1 MTTKRGGPLD
11 LWYGR
16 RATKAVRYPSL
27 DAMRGLALVAMASA
41 HLTYVGGSSYV
52 KQVTHAAAWV
62 DGAFFFVALSGVVT
76 GLVHRRL
83 VARDGLRASST
94 KLVRRAALIYA
105 VHVGLVVLTVS
116 AASIEPNLLHETP
129 TWSEVG
135 VVAGMGDILSLT
147 LQPNFI
153 DVLPMYVVFLLL
165 AVPAVAALR
174 RGWYWVVAAAS
185 LAIYAAG
192 LPFGGFPLVDGSF
205 AITSWQV
212 LFMAGLM
219 VGWAWEHELSGVG
232 PLLRRA
238 ILVGA
243 AATSMVFVFLAMV
256 ARDPTDDALGPAIA
270 KFEGGLVAFVF
281 AGAALVIG
289 YAVFE
294 SIGRLRWTAMPQ
306 RPLQILGTKGL
317 SGFVAMVLCVLFLD
331 VNPSLPRN
339 DVVLVLIL
347 AVCGL
352 TEFGMAR
359 FERWRG
365 RALAERATTAAL
377 AQVVSATAPKPDVA
391 QRS

>member
-1 MTTKRGGPLD
+1 M
-11 LWYGR
+11 
-16 RATKAVRYPSL
+16 
-27 DAMRGLALVAMASA
+27 
-41 HLTYVGGSSYV
+41 
-52 KQVTHAAAWV
+52 

-83 VARDGLRASST
+83 VVRRGLRASST

-135 VVAGMGDILSLT
+135 GVAAGIGEILSLT

-174 RGWYWVVAAAS
+174 HGWYGAVAAAS
-185 LAIYAAG
+185 LAIYAVG

-205 AITSWQV
+205 AIASWQV

-232 PLLRRA
+232 PPVRRA
-238 ILVGA
+238 ILAGA
-243 AATSMVFVFLAMV
+243 AATSVVFVFLRGGRPRPPPAHH
-256 ARDPTDDALGPAIA
+256 ALGPAIA

-281 AGAALVIG
+281 AGVALVTG
-289 YAVFE
+289 YAVLE
-294 SIGRLRWTAMPQ
+294 SIARLRWTKIPLRA
-306 RPLQILGTKGL
+306 LQILGTKGL

-331 VNPSLPRN
+331 VNPSLARN

-347 AVCGL
+347 VVCGL
-352 TEFGMAR
+352 TEFGTAC
-359 FERWRG
+359 FERWRARP
-365 RALAERATTAAL
+365 RAVRATRTAPTQA
-377 AQVVSATAPKPDVA
+377 VSATSPEPDGA

>member
-1 MTTKRGGPLD
+1 
-11 LWYGR
+11 
-16 RATKAVRYPSL
+16 
-27 DAMRGLALVAMASA
+27 MRGLALVAMASA

-83 VARDGLRASST
+83 VVRRGFRASST

-105 VHVGLVVLTVS
+105 VHVGLVLLTVS

-135 VVAGMGDILSLT
+135 GVAAGIGDILSLT

-153 DVLPMYVVFLLL
+153 DVLPMYVVFLLM

-174 RGWYWVVAAAS
+174 RGWYGAVAAAS
-185 LAIYAAG
+185 LAIYAVG

-205 AITSWQV
+205 AIASWQV

-219 VGWAWEHELSGVG
+219 VGWAWENELSGVG
-232 PLLRRA
+232 PPVRRA
-238 ILVGA
+238 ILAGA
-243 AATSMVFVFLAMV
+243 AATSVVFVFLAVV

-281 AGAALVIG
+281 AGVALVTG
-289 YAVFE
+289 YAVLE
-294 SIGRLRWTAMPQ
+294 SIARLRWTKIPLQA
-306 RPLQILGTKGL
+306 LQILGTKGL

-331 VNPSLPRN
+331 VNPSLARN

-347 AVCGL
+347 VVCGL
-352 TEFGMAR
+352 TEFGTAC
-359 FERWRG
+359 FERWRA
-365 RALAERATTAAL
+365 RARAVRATRTAPTQA
-377 AQVVSATAPKPDVA
+377 VSATSPEPDGA